1 MSFKQLLIGKVGI
14 AGSTQSTPT
23 ISLDPSTGTITASTI
38 VANLNINANVCF
50 TEPDVVATFQNMI
63 LSDANILANSTDSR
77 LTIQLPNTNDQISVG
92 YRGEIRRGNTTT
104 LQENWVVGLPTA
116 NNGGVQCRFN
126 TDAANLQLYVP
137 DNGGAVALYNSANTG
152 YAWYI
157 GTAGDS
163 TFQSVISRENIFC
176 NGNFAANGNCNINGS
191 LQVNGIIN
199 GVVQSE
205 AVAVFVNANYSVP
218 NDGNNYELLI
228 NANTVGIGSGDL
240 IITLPTDPIHQMSVN
255 MSVVDLGTA
264 NSIAVGDGTPQ
275 IAFIANGLRTFVDLK
290 GRGLSKTTFKHTTW
304 GVNGDWWMVS
314 PF

>member
-50 TEPDVVATFQNMI
+50 TEPDVEATFQNMT
-63 LSDANILANSTDSR
+63 LSDANILANSTADR
-77 LTIQLPNTNDQISVG
+77 LVVQLPNSNDVIKIGYDGRVG
-92 YRGEIRRGNTTT
+92 RSSGVGAGD
-104 LQENWVVGLPTA
+104 WVIGAPEA
-116 NNGGVQCRFN
+116 NNGYSFRIN
-126 TDAANLQLYVP
+126 TSQANLQLYAP
-137 DNGGAVALYNSANTG
+137 DSGGQVALYNTNSTG
-152 YAWYI
+152 YEWVIAPSGDATFENI
-157 GTAGDS
+157 TA
-163 TFQSVISRENIFC
+163 RANIFC
-176 NGNFAANGNCNINGS
+176 NGSFAANGNCNINGS

-290 GRGLSKTTFKHTTW
+290 LTGLSKTTFKHVSW